1 MEKYAENLGLAYQI
15 ADDILDVV
23 GDPEEMGKAM
33 GSDQKKN
40 KNTYPSVNGLDAAYK
55 RLREVTDMAV
65 EAIAGYYDNAEFF
78 RDLVL
83 RLAVRKK

>member
-1 MEKYAENLGLAYQI
+1 MWWETRRKWERPWVLTR
-15 ADDILDVV
+15 
-23 GDPEEMGKAM
+23 
-33 GSDQKKN
+33 KKN